1 VDASLIPADQPVAVM
16 AGLFAIAAAGFL
28 LEKTRIGALLTGTV
42 WAILFAI
49 LATNL
54 RLPVGVTAEGERIW
68 MGLMPFASSAYD
80 FVFRYAVPVLIP
92 LFLMKADLR
101 RILFETTRMTG
112 AFAICCLATLVGVFG
127 AVALVDLGAQEAA
140 VAASLTGSYT
150 GGTVNFVPLTQ
161 MTGLSEDG
169 ALVAAIIAA
178 DHLASASWVA
188 VMAILPGVAWVARRY
203 VPRDHSQG
211 EVDEAGEASGGRATS
226 LSLALTLTYA
236 LAVVALGDALVRA
249 GAYAVESWWGLTAE
263 DLRAVIGVSI
273 GDLRYVAITLLALV
287 LPTVIPNQMA
297 RLHGGFELGVVF
309 AFMFFAA
316 IAAESNIAML
326 IEVAP
331 LIGLFIF
338 VLVTLHAIVALVL
351 AKFVRLSLPE
361 ILIASNAAI
370 LGATTAPA
378 LAAAKGWRDL
388 VTPGVLMGVLGY
400 AVGTVLG
407 TTVFAAL
414 S

>member
-1 VDASLIPADQPVAVM
+1 
-16 AGLFAIAAAGFL
+16 
-28 LEKTRIGALLTGTV
+28 
-42 WAILFAI
+42 
-49 LATNL
+49 
-54 RLPVGVTAEGERIW
+54 
-68 MGLMPFASSAYD
+68 
-80 FVFRYAVPVLIP
+80 
-92 LFLMKADLR
+92 
-101 RILFETTRMTG
+101 MTG
-112 AFAICCLATLVGVFG
+112 AFLICCFATLVGVFG
-127 AVALVDLGAQEAA
+127 AVFLVDLGPQEAA

-161 MTGLSEDG
+161 MTGLAEDG

-203 VPRDHSQG
+203 APRDHTQG
-211 EVDEAGEASGGRATS
+211 EVEESPERTEARVTS

-236 LAVVALGDALVRA
+236 LVVVALGDAIVRA
-249 GAYAVESWWGLTAE
+249 GAWAFETWFGLTAS
-263 DLRAVIGVSI
+263 DLRAAIGVSI
-273 GDLRYVAITLLALV
+273 GDLRYVAITFLALI
-287 LPTVIPNQMA
+287 LPTAIPKQMA
-297 RLHGGFELGVVF
+297 KLTGGFELGVVF

-331 LIGLFIF
+331 LIGLFIL
-338 VLVTLHAIVALVL
+338 VLVSLHALVALVI

-407 TTVFAAL
+407 TAVFTVL

>member
-1 VDASLIPADQPVAVM
+1 MDVSLIPADQPVAVM
-16 AGLFAIAAAGFL
+16 AGLFGIAAAGFL
-28 LEKTRIGALLTGTV
+28 LEKTKFGALLTGTV
-42 WAILFAI
+42 WAILIAI

-54 RLPVGVTAEGERIW
+54 RLPVGTGEGGETVW
-68 MGLMPFASSAYD
+68 MGLMPFSSSAYD
-80 FVFRYAVPVLIP
+80 FVFRYAVPILIP

-112 AFAICCLATLVGVFG
+112 AFAICCFATLVGVFG
-127 AVALVDLGAQEAA
+127 AVLLVDLGAQEAA

-169 ALVAAIIAA
+169 ALIAAIVAA
-178 DHLASASWVA
+178 DHLASAGWVA
-188 VMAILPGVAWVARRY
+188 VMAILPGVAWVAKRFA
-203 VPRDHSQG
+203 PRDHSQA
-211 EVDEAGEASGGRATS
+211 EVETAEASGRATS
-226 LSLALTLTYA
+226 LTLAVTLTYA
-236 LAVVALGDALVRA
+236 LTVVALGDAITRS
-249 GAYAVESWWGLTAE
+249 GAWAFEAWFGLTAS
-263 DLRAVIGVSI
+263 DLRGSIGVSI
-273 GDLRYVAITLLALV
+273 GDLRYVVITFLALI
-287 LPTVIPNQMA
+287 LPTAMPKQMA
-297 RLHGGFELGVVF
+297 KLHGGFELGVVF

-316 IAAESNIAML
+316 IAAESDIGML
-326 IEVAP
+326 LENAP
-331 LIGLFIF
+331 LIGLFIL
-338 VLVTLHAIVALVL
+338 VLVSIHAVVALVL
-351 AKFVRLSLPE
+351 AKFSRLSLPE

-407 TTVFAAL
+407 TTVFGIL